1 MFNTDSAY
9 SINEIVYGE
18 TIPGPDSDY
27 GVFVLR
33 GKPEFGHERVLIL
46 AIMKTDGKTFWPIAT
61 NVKGEDAFFRAP
73 FLSTRDRDL
82 SAILQRDK
90 DGNLKVSFFY
100 TDQDGASNE
109 SSHIITIPAET
120 SIRQ

>member
-18 TIPGPDSDY
+18 EIPGPDSDY

-33 GKPEFGHERVLIL
+33 GEPEFSHDRVLIL

-61 NVKGEDAFFRAP
+61 NIKGEDAFFRDP
-73 FLSTRDRDL
+73 LLSTRDRNL

-90 DGNLKVSFFY
+90 DGNLIINFFY
-100 TDQDGASNE
+100 TDQEGASKE
-109 SSHIITIPAET
+109 SSHIITLPAET

>member
-18 TIPGPDSDY
+18 EIPEPDSDY
-27 GVFVLR
+27 GVFLLR
-33 GKPEFGHERVLIL
+33 GEPEFSHDRVLIL

-61 NVKGEDAFFRAP
+61 NIKGEDAFFRDP
-73 FLSTRDRDL
+73 LLSTQDRNL

-90 DGNLKVSFFY
+90 DGNLIISFFY
-100 TDQDGASNE
+100 TDQEGASKE
-109 SSHIITIPAET
+109 SSHIITLPAET

>member
-18 TIPGPDSDY
+18 EIPGPDSDY

-33 GKPEFGHERVLIL
+33 GEPEFSHDRVLIL

-61 NVKGEDAFFRAP
+61 NIKGEDAFFRDP
-73 FLSTRDRDL
+73 LLSTRDRNL
-82 SAILQRDK
+82 SAILQRNK
-90 DGNLKVSFFY
+90 NGNLIISFFY
-100 TDQDGASNE
+100 TDQEGASKVICT
-109 SSHIITIPAET
+109 HK
-120 SIRQ
+120 R

>member
-18 TIPGPDSDY
+18 EIPGPDSDY

-33 GKPEFGHERVLIL
+33 GEPEFSHDRVLIL
-46 AIMKTDGKTFWPIAT
+46 AIMKTNGKTFWPIAT
-61 NVKGEDAFFRAP
+61 NIKGEDAFFRDP
-73 FLSTRDRDL
+73 LLSTRCRNL

-90 DGNLKVSFFY
+90 DGNLIISFFY
-100 TDQDGASNE
+100 TDQEGASKE
-109 SSHIITIPAET
+109 SSHIITLPAET

>member
-18 TIPGPDSDY
+18 EIPGPDSDY

-33 GKPEFGHERVLIL
+33 GEPEFSHDRVLIL

-61 NVKGEDAFFRAP
+61 NIKGEDAFFRDP
-73 FLSTRDRDL
+73 LLSTRDRNL
-82 SAILQRDK
+82 SAILQRNK
-90 DGNLKVSFFY
+90 NGNLIISFFY
-100 TDQDGASNE
+100 TDQEGASKE
-109 SSHIITIPAET
+109 SSHIITLPAET

>member
-18 TIPGPDSDY
+18 EIPGPDSDY

-33 GKPEFGHERVLIL
+33 GEPEFSHDRVLIL
-46 AIMKTDGKTFWPIAT
+46 AIMKTNGKTFWPIAT
-61 NVKGEDAFFRAP
+61 NIKGEDAFFRDP
-73 FLSTRDRDL
+73 LLSTRCRNL

-90 DGNLKVSFFY
+90 DGNLIISFFY
-100 TDQDGASNE
+100 TDQEGTSKE
-109 SSHIITIPAET
+109 SSHIITLPAET